1 MARQDKS
8 STALFLK
15 ELVLR
20 PRQLGAIA
28 PSSRFLA
35 QAMAQWI
42 SPESDGYVLELGPG
56 TGAVTEVL
64 LEQGLSPSRLIAV
77 EKSPI
82 LAQHLSARFPEATI
96 IHGDAMHLEVLLKE
110 QAPEALPLRVVISSL
125 PLLNFP
131 ADCAEAITCGIRAV
145 LGAQGRL
152 VQFSYQILRTN
163 PKLLQAFRLVNSR
176 VVWRNLPPARVSVY
190 EK

>member
-1 MARQDKS
+1 MARQVKS

-20 PRQLGAIA
+20 PRQVGAIA

-35 QAMAQWI
+35 QAMAKWI
-42 SPESDGYVLELGPG
+42 APKSDGYVLELGPG
-56 TGAVTEVL
+56 TGAVTNAL
-64 LEQGLSPSRLIAV
+64 LAHGLPQNRLIAI
-77 EKSPI
+77 EKSPL
-82 LAQHLSARFPEATI
+82 LAEHLQERFPQATI
-96 IHGDAMHLEVLLKE
+96 IEGDAMELESLLK
-110 QAPEALPLRVVISSL
+110 ARIPKALPLHVVISSL

-131 ADCAEAITCGIRAV
+131 PECAEAIARGIQSV
-145 LGAQGRL
+145 LASKWRM
-152 VQFSYQILRTN
+152 VQSSYQILRTN
-163 PKLLQAFRLVNSR
+163 PKLLRAFHLVNSR

>member
-1 MARQDKS
+1 MARQVKS

-20 PRQLGAIA
+20 PRQVGAIA

-35 QAMAQWI
+35 QAMAKWI
-42 SPESDGYVLELGPG
+42 APKSDGYVLELGPG
-56 TGAVTEVL
+56 TGAVTNAL
-64 LEQGLSPSRLIAV
+64 LAHGLPQNRLIAI
-77 EKSPI
+77 EKSPL
-82 LAQHLSARFPEATI
+82 LAEHLQERFPQATI
-96 IHGDAMHLEVLLKE
+96 IEGDAMELESLLK
-110 QAPEALPLRVVISSL
+110 ARIPKALPLHVVISSL

-131 ADCAEAITCGIRAV
+131 PECAEAIARGIQSV
-145 LGAQGRL
+145 LASKGRM

-163 PKLLQAFRLVNSR
+163 PKLLRAFHLVNSR

>member
-1 MARQDKS
+1 M
-8 STALFLK
+8 
-15 ELVLR
+15 
-20 PRQLGAIA
+20 
-28 PSSRFLA
+28 
-35 QAMAQWI
+35 
-42 SPESDGYVLELGPG
+42 DGYVLELGPG

-64 LEQGLSPSRLIAV
+64 LEQGLPSNRLIAV

-82 LAQHLSARFPEATI
+82 LAEHLSVRFPGAMI
-96 IHGDAMHLEVLLKE
+96 IHGDAMELELLLK
-110 QAPEALPLRVVISSL
+110 QQMPMALPLRVVISSL

-131 ADCAEAITCGIRAV
+131 AHCAEAITRGIHAV
-145 LGAQGRL
+145 LGSQGRL

-163 PKLLQAFRLVNSR
+163 PRLLQAFRLVNSR

>member
-8 STALFLK
+8 SAALFLK

-20 PRQLGAIA
+20 PRQVGAIA

-35 QAMAQWI
+35 KAMAQWI
-42 SPESDGYVLELGPG
+42 TPKSDGYVLELGPG
-56 TGAVTEVL
+56 TGAVTDAL
-64 LEQGLSPSRLIAV
+64 LAHGLPQNRLIAI
-77 EKSPI
+77 EKSPL
-82 LAQHLSARFPEATI
+82 LAEHLQERFPEATI
-96 IHGDAMHLEVLLKE
+96 IHGDAMELESLLKTRI
-110 QAPEALPLRVVISSL
+110 PKALPLHLVISSL

-131 ADCAEAITCGIRAV
+131 AECAEAIACGIQSV
-145 LGAQGRL
+145 LDSKGRL

-163 PKLLQAFRLVNSR
+163 PKLLRAFHLVNSR

>member
-20 PRQLGAIA
+20 PRQVGAIA

-35 QAMAQWI
+35 KAMAQWI
-42 SPESDGYVLELGPG
+42 APQSDGYVLELGPG
-56 TGAVTEVL
+56 TGAVTNAL
-64 LEQGLSPSRLIAV
+64 LAHGLPQNHLIAI
-77 EKSPI
+77 EKSPL
-82 LAQHLSARFPEATI
+82 LAGHLRERYPQATI
-96 IHGDAMHLEVLLKE
+96 IHGDAMELESLLKVRLP
-110 QAPEALPLRVVISSL
+110 AALPLNVVISSL

-131 ADCAEAITCGIRAV
+131 PECAEAIARGIQSV
-145 LGAQGRL
+145 LAPKGRL

>member
-35 QAMAQWI
+35 HAMAQWI
-42 SPESDGYVLELGPG
+42 VPQSDGYVLELGPG

-64 LEQGLSPSRLIAV
+64 LEHGLPPNRLIAV

-82 LAQHLSARFPEATI
+82 LAEHLRERFPEATI
-96 IHGDAMHLEVLLKE
+96 IHGDAMHLEALIKA
-110 QAPEALPLRVVISSL
+110 QIPDALPLRVVISSL

-131 ADCAEAITCGIRAV
+131 ADCAEEITCGILAV
-145 LGAQGRL
+145 LGAKGRL

-163 PKLLQAFRLVNSR
+163 PKLLRAFHLVNTR

>member
-42 SPESDGYVLELGPG
+42 TPKSDGYVLELGPG
-56 TGAVTEVL
+56 TGAVTEAL
-64 LEQGLSPSRLIAV
+64 LNQGLSPNRLIAV
-77 EKSPI
+77 EKSLI
-82 LAQHLSARFPEATI
+82 LAEHLRERYPEATI
-96 IHGDAMHLEVLLKE
+96 IHGDAMELESLLKTHM
-110 QAPEALPLRVVISSL
+110 PNALPLRVVISSL

-131 ADCAEAITCGIRAV
+131 ADCAEAIACGIQAV
-145 LGAQGRL
+145 LGSQGRL

-163 PKLLQAFRLVNSR
+163 PKLLRAFHLVNSR

-190 EK
+190 QK

>member
-1 MARQDKS
+1 MARQEKS

-42 SPESDGYVLELGPG
+42 TPHLDGYVLELGPG
-56 TGAVTEVL
+56 TGAVTEAL
-64 LEQGLSPSRLIAV
+64 LARGLSPGRLIAV
-77 EKSPI
+77 EKSVI
-82 LAQHLSARFPEATI
+82 LAEHLRKRFPEAAI
-96 IHGDAMHLEVLLKE
+96 IHGDAMHLEALLQK
-110 QAPEALPLRVVISSL
+110 QMPNALPLRVVISSL

-131 ADCAEAITCGIRAV
+131 SDCAEAITRGIQSV
-145 LGAQGRL
+145 LGVRGRL

-163 PKLLQAFRLVNSR
+163 PKLLRAFHLVNSR
-176 VVWRNLPPARVSVY
+176 VIWRNLPPARVSVY

>member
-1 MARQDKS
+1 MARQAKS

-20 PRQLGAIA
+20 PRQVGAIA

-35 QAMAQWI
+35 QAMAKWI
-42 SPESDGYVLELGPG
+42 SPKSDGYVLELGPG
-56 TGAVTEVL
+56 TGAVTNAL
-64 LEQGLSPSRLIAV
+64 LAHGLPQNRLIAI
-77 EKSPI
+77 EKSPL
-82 LAQHLSARFPEATI
+82 LAEHLRERFPQATI
-96 IHGDAMHLEVLLKE
+96 IHGDAMELESLLK
-110 QAPEALPLRVVISSL
+110 ARIPAALPLHVVISSL

-131 ADCAEAITCGIRAV
+131 PECAEAIARGIQSV
-145 LGAQGRL
+145 LASKGRL

-163 PKLLQAFRLVNSR
+163 PKLLRAFHLVNSR